1 MKKKGIQKKFAPR
14 IRFRLTGE
22 SYPEDRLSARIE
34 ILGRN
39 TVIIEDCR
47 AVSEYDCDSITF
59 AARAPVRIRGTGLE
73 LREFDK
79 GIATVKGVISA
90 VELL

>member
-1 MKKKGIQKKFAPR
+1 MKKKGIHKKFAPK

-22 SYPEDRLSARIE
+22 SYPDDNLSARIE
-34 ILGRN
+34 IVGKS

-47 AVSEYDCDSITF
+47 AVAEYDCDSITF
-59 AARAPVRIRGTGLE
+59 AARTPVRVRGRELE
-73 LREFDK
+73 LREFDR
-79 GIATVKGVISA
+79 GTATVKGVITA